1 MNLLSAEQLAKNY
14 QDHPLFSDLTFGI
27 SQGQKIALVG
37 KNGCGKSTLLK
48 ILAGEEDPDSGKVV
62 IRKDVTV
69 GYLSQEPE
77 LVPHHTIKE
86 ELFYQD
92 NEMLRAISAYEE
104 AVITNKSGKQLE
116 ELIAEID
123 RLNAWDYEYQVHE
136 ILGKLGIDFL
146 DKKIVELSGGQKKRV
161 ALAKTLIEAPDLL
174 ILDEPT
180 NHLDVGV
187 IEWLEKI
194 LTKGN
199 TTILLITHDRYFLEN
214 VCNQIIEIDD
224 GRLFSYEGNF
234 SYFLEKKEERKQQL
248 TTEIEKAKNLM
259 RKELDWIRR
268 QPKARGTKAKYRID
282 AFHDLKEKASQKIGD
297 TSLQVGLAAKRQG
310 GKILELSSIHK
321 SYSEQKIVD
330 GFSYVFKK
338 GDKIGV
344 VGKNGVGKTT
354 FLNILSGK
362 DRNFTGEVEQGQ
374 TTTIG
379 YFRQD
384 SFDFNDDQRVIDVVK
399 EVAEVIKLAD
409 GSELTASQLLN
420 QFLFPP
426 KVQYQNTTYLSG
438 GEKKRLQLLRTLM
451 ANPNFLI
458 LDEPTND
465 LDIYTLAVLEDFLLN
480 FNGCLMIVSHDRY
493 FMDRLVEHCF
503 VFKGGGEVLDFPGNY
518 SRYREYEEMLEEE
531 NKKEESKPAPVKQ
544 EEKKKEKTKLSFKE
558 KREYEAL
565 ESEIEKLETQKKE
578 IMEGMNTS
586 QDHEELTKLS
596 AEFEEISKL
605 IEEKTERWME
615 LAEFEG

>member
-1 MNLLSAEQLAKNY
+1 MNVLSAEQLSKNF
-14 QDHPLFSDLTFGI
+14 QDLPLFDELTFGI

-48 ILAGEEDPDSGKVV
+48 ILAGMDSPDAGKVV
-62 IRKDVTV
+62 IRKDITI
-69 GYLSQEPE
+69 GYLAQEPDLQYE
-77 LVPHHTIKE
+77 NTIQE
-86 ELFYQD
+86 ELFSQD
-92 NEMLRAISAYEE
+92 NEMLRVISAYEE
-104 AVITNKSGKQLE
+104 AMLTNKSSAEIE
-116 ELIAEID
+116 ELVDKID
-123 RLNAWDYEYQVHE
+123 QLQAWDFEYQVHE

-146 DKKIVELSGGQKKRV
+146 DKKIKELSGGQKKRV
-161 ALAKTLIEAPDLL
+161 ALAKTLIENPDLL

-180 NHLDVGV
+180 NHLDVEV
-187 IEWLEKI
+187 IEWLEKL

-214 VCNQIIEIDD
+214 VCDRIIEIDE
-224 GRLFSYEGNF
+224 GKLFSYDGNF
-234 SYFLEKKEERKQQL
+234 SYFLEKKEERRQQL
-248 TTEIEKAKNLM
+248 ATEIEKAKNLM

-282 AFHDLKEKASQKIGD
+282 AFHDIKEKASQKIENN
-297 TSLQVGLAAKRQG
+297 QVNVGLGAKRQG
-310 GKILELSSIHK
+310 GKILELKQISK
-321 SYSEQKIVD
+321 SYGDLDIVND
-330 GFSYVFKK
+330 FSYTFKK

-362 DRNFTGEVEQGQ
+362 DTIFEGEIEEGQ

-384 SFDFNDDQRVIDVVK
+384 TFDFDDEQRVIDVVK

-409 GSELTASQLLN
+409 GSELTASQLLG

-426 KVQYQNTTYLSG
+426 KVQFQNTTYLSG

-503 VFKGGGEVLDFPGNY
+503 VFKRKGEIMDFPGNY
-518 SRYREYEEMLEEE
+518 SRYREYEEALEEDVKGQKE
-531 NKKEESKPAPVKQ
+531 VPKKAP
-544 EEKKKEKTKLSFKE
+544 EKKKQKTKLSFNE
-558 KREYEAL
+558 KREYESLEKEINDL
-565 ESEIEKLETQKKE
+565 ESKKNEILEK
-578 IMEGMNTS
+578 MNTI
-586 QDHEELTKLS
+586 QDHEELAKLS
-596 AEFEEISKL
+596 EEYDEILKS
-605 IEEKTERWME
+605 IETKSDRWME
-615 LAEFEG
+615 LAEYAD